1 MPINKRIHSGIYF
14 CLCIQMA
21 STISAKIS
29 ISESDFKRTKT
40 LEYSFS
46 RPESMED
53 AHMDTLS
60 LTKEVR
66 IYNGLKTISLTSG
79 AEKTGQALVKE

>member
-1 MPINKRIHSGIYF
+1 MPINKRIHSNIYF

-21 STISAKIS
+21 NMISAKIS
-29 ISESDFKRTKT
+29 ISEPDFKRIKT

-53 AHMDTLS
+53 
-60 LTKEVR
+60 
-66 IYNGLKTISLTSG
+66 GF
-79 AEKTGQALVKE
+79 